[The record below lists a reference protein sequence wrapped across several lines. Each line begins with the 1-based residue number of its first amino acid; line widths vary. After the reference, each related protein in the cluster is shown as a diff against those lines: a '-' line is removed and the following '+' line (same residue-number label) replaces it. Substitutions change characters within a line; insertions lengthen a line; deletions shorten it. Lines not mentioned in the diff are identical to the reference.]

1 MEEEMRIE
9 PTVDAG
15 TESALHRIGSE
26 ELLGALA
33 GVTDGRLYDLGLELG
48 NAIPQGSPEHMAGFR
63 LSRYR
68 SSTETRAAY
77 GLEFSTELVIG
88 TPHTSTHIDALCHYA
103 SDGRIFGGASVA
115 DVHTDFGF
123 TEHGMETVPP
133 IIGRGVLLD
142 VPALLG
148 VPMLEDGLEITVDH
162 LADCAERQGTELR
175 RGDVVLVRTGK
186 LPQFFTDQDAFMS
199 AQPGVGP
206 RGAIWL
212 YERGMAALGTD
223 TPATEP
229 APHPDPANTTHVAML
244 VERGV
249 HLIENL
255 ALDELAQDQIY
266 EFAFICLPLRMTGS
280 TGSWVRPVAIV

>member
-1 MEEEMRIE
+1 MTE
-9 PTVDAG
+9 PNGALSG
-15 TESALHRIGSE
+15 TESALGRIGTK
-26 ELLGALA
+26 ELLDALRR
-33 GVTDGRLYDLGLELG
+33 VTEGRTYDLGLELG
-48 NAIPQGSPEHMAGFR
+48 NAIPQGSPEHMAGYR

-77 GLEFSTELVIG
+77 GLEFSSELVIG
-88 TPHTSTHIDALCHYA
+88 TPHVSTHIDALCHYA
-103 SDGRIFGGASVA
+103 FDGRIFGGASVA

-123 TEHGMETVPP
+123 SEHGMETVPP

-148 VPMLEDGLEITVDH
+148 VAMLADGLEITADH
-162 LADCAERQGTELR
+162 LADTAERQGTDLR
-175 RGDVVLVRTGK
+175 HGDVVLVRTGK
-186 LPQFFTDQDAFMS
+186 LPQFFDDQDAFMG

-206 RGAIWL
+206 KGAIWL
-212 YERGMAALGTD
+212 YEGGMAVLGTD

-229 APHPDPANTTHVAML
+229 APHPDPRNTTHVAML

-255 ALDELAQDQIY
+255 ALDELARDHTY
-266 EFAFICLPLRMTGS
+266 EFAFLCLPLRMTGS